1 MKGLFSKQSGSF
13 SMAKVGAQRAAI
25 MTGRSKS
32 TIQRAMK
39 AGRLSFEIDDQ
50 GQKLIDVSELER
62 VFGPVTEQEEN
73 TSLATVKAEIKRAHD
88 LLEMERL
95 KMRVHSLEDQL
106 HITQVQLDDVK
117 DQRDQWQKQAQQV
130 LLTNQFSQKQ
140 AEDLKQEL
148 RDREARERAIR
159 QRQMEDRLRRMQAQN
174 QNNETSDENNI
185 WGRLLKKIG
194 GIR

>member
-1 MKGLFSKQSGSF
+1 
-13 SMAKVGAQRAAI
+13 MAKVGAQRAAI
-25 MTGRSKS
+25 ITGRSKS

-39 AGRLSFEIDDQ
+39 AGRLSFEIDEQ

-62 VFGPVTEQEEN
+62 VFGPVTSQEDN
-73 TSLATVKAEIKRAHD
+73 VSLATVKAEIKRAHD
-88 LLEMERL
+88 LLEMERM

-106 HITQVQLDDVK
+106 HITQVQLEDVK
-117 DQRDQWQKQAQQV
+117 EQRDQWQKQAQQV
-130 LLTNQFSQKQ
+130 LLTSQFSQKQ

-159 QRQMEDRLRRMQAQN
+159 QRQMEDRLRRMQAQS
-174 QNNETSDENNI
+174 QDNETSDENNI
-185 WGRLLKKIG
+185 WGRLLKKIS

>member
-1 MKGLFSKQSGSF
+1 
-13 SMAKVGAQRAAI
+13 MAKVGAQRAAI

-39 AGRLSFEIDDQ
+39 AGRLSFEVDDE

-62 VFGPVTEQEEN
+62 VFGPITEQEEN

-117 DQRDQWQKQAQQV
+117 EQRDQWQKQAQQV

>member
-1 MKGLFSKQSGSF
+1 
-13 SMAKVGAQRAAI
+13 
-25 MTGRSKS
+25 
-32 TIQRAMK
+32 
-39 AGRLSFEIDDQ
+39 
-50 GQKLIDVSELER
+50 
-62 VFGPVTEQEEN
+62 
-73 TSLATVKAEIKRAHD
+73 
-88 LLEMERL
+88 
-95 KMRVHSLEDQL
+95 MRVHSLEDQL

-117 DQRDQWQKQAQQV
+117 EQRDQWQKQAQQV

-174 QNNETSDENNI
+174 QNNENSDENNI

>member
-1 MKGLFSKQSGSF
+1 
-13 SMAKVGAQRAAI
+13 MAKVGAQRAAI

-50 GQKLIDVSELER
+50 GQKLVDISELER

-73 TSLATVKAEIKRAHD
+73 TSLAAVKAEIKRAHEM
-88 LLEMERL
+88 LEMERL

-117 DQRDQWQKQAQQV
+117 EQRDQWQKQAQQV

-174 QNNETSDENNI
+174 QNNENSDENNI